1 MSHAASKS
9 SDRGRGVSRRAVLLS
24 GLATLAAA
32 GGGVTIAALQH
43 VDSDASGPEPP
54 PDLVSAL
61 MAERSLIASL
71 DASMASE
78 PALAVF
84 ARAARADHVAHAA
97 ALEAAV
103 AAYPR
108 TAVAS
113 PSTSPT
119 QAMTRAALRAA
130 EQRASATAAAR
141 AAALSGRDAALL
153 ASIAASEASHAELL
167 R

>member
-1 MSHAASKS
+1 MSHSASKS
-9 SDRGRGVSRRAVLLS
+9 ADRGRGVSRRAVLLS

-32 GGGVTIAALQH
+32 GGGVTIAALQQ
-43 VDSDASGPEPP
+43 VDPDSSGPEPP

-71 DASMASE
+71 DASMARE
-78 PALAVF
+78 PALAAL
-84 ARAARADHVAHAA
+84 ARAARADHVAHVA

-108 TAVAS
+108 TAIS
-113 PSTSPT
+113 SSSTPPAQALT
-119 QAMTRAALRAA
+119 QAALRAA
-130 EQRASATAAAR
+130 EQQASVTAAAR